1 MTMEMQLCGAGV
13 TLRPDGSL
21 YWPARGTLVVADL
34 HFGKADTFRAA
45 ALPVPGGAAGTL
57 ARLAAALTDT
67 GATRLVV
74 LGDFWHARAGRT
86 ARLLTELAAWRAA
99 RPALAIDLVRGN
111 HDRAGAPP
119 AGWAASWL
127 AEPVVDPPFG
137 FAHFPEP
144 SPAGYVLAGHLH
156 PGVTVAGRGREVF
169 RLPCFWF
176 GPAVGVLPAFGS
188 FTGTSLITP
197 AAGDTVAAVAG
208 DQLIL
213 IPT

>member
-1 MTMEMQLCGAGV
+1 M

-21 YWPARGTLVVADL
+21 YWPARETLIVADL

-45 ALPVPGGAAGTL
+45 GLPVPGGGAGTL
-57 ARLAAALTDT
+57 ARLATALDATAA
-67 GATRLVV
+67 ARLVV
-74 LGDFWHARAGRT
+74 LGDFWHARDGRT
-86 ARLLTELAAWRAA
+86 ARLLDELAALRAA

-111 HDRAGAPP
+111 HDRAGPPP

-127 AEPVVDPPFG
+127 SEFVPDPPFC

-144 SPAGYVLAGHLH
+144 TPAGYVLAGHLH

-188 FTGTSLITP
+188 FTGTAQITP
-197 AAGDTVAAVAG
+197 APGDTVGAVA
-208 DQLIL
+208 DEHVFL
-213 IPT
+213 IPTG